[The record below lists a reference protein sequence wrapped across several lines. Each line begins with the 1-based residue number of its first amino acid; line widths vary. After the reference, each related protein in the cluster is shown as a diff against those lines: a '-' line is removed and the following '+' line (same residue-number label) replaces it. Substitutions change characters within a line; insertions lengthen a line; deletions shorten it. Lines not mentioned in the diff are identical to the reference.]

1 MRTLTRSRAAW
12 WAASKAP
19 ATTPDSLVIDW
30 DRVRGLVMSAP
41 LRPKTW
47 LVTMVGRD
55 VSSTIKIRKNRQMQM
70 RILYSVCRS
79 DQAAESTAP
88 QGPPAAVPAAISE
101 TALPPSTPAFT
112 RAAEELATPAAVPEA
127 ADFTPS
133 FPSSLAAL
141 AKFRAASPHWSPPSP
156 NCSLSG
162 SDIRLHPLSTYLL
175 FLSVCYNQ
183 GTVRF
188 ILEMVLRLSGFMSLC
203 GGS

>member
-1 MRTLTRSRAAW
+1 
-12 WAASKAP
+12 
-19 ATTPDSLVIDW
+19 
-30 DRVRGLVMSAP
+30 MSAP
-41 LRPKTW
+41 LKPNTW

-55 VSSTIKIRKNRQMQM
+55 VSSTIKMRKNRQMHTK
-70 RILYSVCRS
+70 ILYRVCRK

-112 RAAEELATPAAVPEA
+112 RAAEELATPAAVPA
-127 ADFTPS
+127 AAVFAPS

-141 AKFRAASPHWSPPSP
+141 PRFRAASPHWSPPSP
-156 NCSLSG
+156 NCCLSG

-188 ILEMVLRLSGFMSLC
+188 ILEMVLRLSDCMSLC